1 MGSRYQHL
9 ANNDSALLFD
19 WQGHEQDS
27 FMDDPNLG
35 VNGDVTDPYTSL
47 FLRDVSNGTGITT
60 DSSIAGY
67 ADCLG
72 KVSPKV
78 VGYYM
83 GRYEATLSFPRRIL
97 TFGTFPKVRQI
108 DHVSPGTR
116 MQSTRQ
122 HFRYVFICVRD
133 VASPDRECLACHI
146 CLCFLNGNWNSVFD
160 RRSDYAGKGHRCPEG
175 HIARFE
181 SLYRW

>member
-9 ANNDSALLFD
+9 ANNDSALLVD
-19 WQGHEQDS
+19 WQGHEQDR

-35 VNGDVTDPYTSL
+35 VNGEITDPYTSL

-60 DSSIAGY
+60 SSAIAGY

-83 GRYEATLSFPRRIL
+83 GRCEATMSFPSRFL
-97 TFGTFPKVRQI
+97 TSSPFSKCSNAGMSPLGYGCNRHDNIFGR
-108 DHVSPGTR
+108 
-116 MQSTRQ
+116 
-122 HFRYVFICVRD
+122 
-133 VASPDRECLACHI
+133 
-146 CLCFLNGNWNSVFD
+146 
-160 RRSDYAGKGHRCPEG
+160 
-175 HIARFE
+175 
-181 SLYRW
+181 

>member
-19 WQGHEQDS
+19 WQGHEQDR

-35 VNGDVTDPYTSL
+35 VNGEVTDLYTSL

-60 DSSIAGY
+60 SSSIAGY

-83 GRYEATLSFPRRIL
+83 GRCEATVESCDQLSNVVPIL
-97 TFGTFPKVRQI
+97 QVRQHG
-108 DHVSPGTR
+108 HVFPGTLT
-116 MQSTRQ
+116 QLTRQ
-122 HFRYVFICVRD
+122 HFRWVAVRPPC
-133 VASPDRECLACHI
+133 SIH
-146 CLCFLNGNWNSVFD
+146 
-160 RRSDYAGKGHRCPEG
+160 
-175 HIARFE
+175 
-181 SLYRW
+181 